1 MSSSSSLGI
10 LMTQFPGLE
19 VISETQKYFGVGY
32 ILGPIIGGIG
42 ASIGGFTVPFL
53 VVGGFNIIA
62 SIVLIFI
69 FLKLAEAEPAQVE
82 PIQAEPAQAEPAQA
96 EPAQSEPAQTE
107 HHETEQKLRYFNSI
121 LKF

>member
-1 MSSSSSLGI
+1 
-10 LMTQFPGLE
+10 MTQFPGLE

-42 ASIGGFTVPFL
+42 ASIGGFMVPFL
-53 VVGGFNIIA
+53 SVGGFNIIA

-69 FLKLAEAEPAQVE
+69 FPK
-82 PIQAEPAQAEPAQA
+82 PAQAEPVQA

-107 HHETEQKLRYFNSI
+107 HHETEQKLRYCYSI

>member
-19 VISETQKYFGVGY
+19 VISETQKCFGVGY

-42 ASIGGFTVPFL
+42 ASIGGFMVPFL
-53 VVGGFNIIA
+53 SVGGFNIIA

-69 FLKLAEAEPAQVE
+69 FPKPAQAEPAQVE
-82 PIQAEPAQAEPAQA
+82 PIQAEPAQA